1 MTLLFVHSWNLITA
15 EENYN
20 FVRGNIFAGLGGTYA
35 SGFLGGLIRGGY
47 EWRLAKHWAV
57 SGVLGYRPKAT
68 TLVGGTQTSVSGME
82 IGVGIHAL
90 F

>member
-1 MTLLFVHSWNLITA
+1 ML
-15 EENYN
+15 
-20 FVRGNIFAGLGGTYA
+20 AGIGGTYA

-57 SGVLGYRPKAT
+57 SGSLGYRPSAT
-68 TLVGGTQTSVSGME
+68 QFVGGTASGTVSGIE
-82 IGVGIHAL
+82 AAFGVSAL